1 MRLVCD
7 FVTTYGRWL
16 TFACN
21 SNCNRPRIAT
31 DKQHVE
37 VAVAIHV
44 RHRYRVRVRVVYAL
58 PPGSSILVGKVPSPA
73 LSSTRLALRK
83 FPSSTSR
90 SPSPSTS
97 VTAIEYV
104 DVLPPGSSILV
115 GKVPSPALSSTRLAL
130 RKFPSSTSR
139 SPSPSTDCVIPPLL
153 LPLFFIV
160 DGVVDLSALI
170 QHFTSEFSLAQYCL
184 SGVSTR
190 EILGYELPCI
200 DLDVDESL

>member
-44 RHRYRVRVRVVYAL
+44 RHRYRVRVRVVYA
-58 PPGSSILVGKVPSPA
+58 
-73 LSSTRLALRK
+73 
-83 FPSSTSR
+83 
-90 SPSPSTS
+90 
-97 VTAIEYV
+97 
-104 DVLPPGSSILV
+104 LPPGSSILV